1 MGLTQTTNVDASGN
15 TIISGAVT
23 GPVTDTQIR
32 ATPLPVS
39 GPLTD
44 TQIRATAL
52 PVSGPLT
59 DTQIRATALPV
70 SGPLTDTQLRATP
83 VAVTAATSATGTIT
97 SVAGSATSVSI
108 LSANAAR
115 KGFTV
120 YNDSTAIAKIAFAA
134 TASATAFTVL
144 LQPNS
149 FYENNTLY
157 TGVISAIWASAAGS
171 ARVTELT

>member
-1 MGLTQTTNVDASGN
+1 MGLSQTTNIDASGN
-15 TIISGAVT
+15 TIVT
-23 GPVTDTQIR
+23 GPI
-32 ATPLPVS
+32 
-39 GPLTD
+39 TD

-59 DTQIRATALPV
+59 DAQLRATVLPV
-70 SGPLTDTQLRATP
+70 SGPLTDAQIRASPLP
-83 VAVTAATSATGTIT
+83 VSAATSATGTIT
-97 SVAGSATSVSI
+97 SVLGAVTSGVV
-108 LSANAAR
+108 LAANANR
-115 KGFTV
+115 RGFTI
-120 YNDSTAIAKIAFAA
+120 YNDSTSICRVAFAA

-157 TGVISAIWASAAGS
+157 TGVISGIWVSAAGS